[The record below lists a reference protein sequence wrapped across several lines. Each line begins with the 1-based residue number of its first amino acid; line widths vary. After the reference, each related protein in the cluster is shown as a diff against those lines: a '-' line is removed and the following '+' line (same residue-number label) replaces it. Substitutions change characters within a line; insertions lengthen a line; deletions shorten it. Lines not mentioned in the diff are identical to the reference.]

1 MQHPEC
7 PLGAKSAHLR
17 GQKNTKNIQNSNKN
31 RVVIF
36 ATRGLQKSQPAG
48 GENRNPRVAKIATRG
63 CYTRGFQKSPP
74 AGFKNHHPRVSKITT
89 RGFQKS
95 PPAGGKN
102 HHPISD
108 YY

>member
-1 MQHPEC
+1 
-7 PLGAKSAHLR
+7 
-17 GQKNTKNIQNSNKN
+17 
-31 RVVIF
+31 VVKIE
-36 ATRGLQKSQPAG
+36 TRGLQKSQPAG
-48 GENRNPRVAKIATRG
+48 VTPAGFKNHHPRVSKIT
-63 CYTRGFQKSPP
+63 TRGFQKSPP